1 MLSFRRT
8 LIVAR
13 SLLSCSSLML
23 FLGVLE
29 QYLIALILL
38 LSLRF
43 LWISSLLGLAIED
56 LAEASMLHVGGGMF
70 AADGSY
76 SVFK

>member
-23 FLGVLE
+23 FLGE
-29 QYLIALILL
+29 YLIALILL